1 MRTVFSMLLLVP
13 LIAFGGIFELFDQ
26 NLERSSSYLS
36 ALDALKTAEVRLKRY
51 TSFWNP
57 TVTVSAKTITISED
71 GVTPFTFSLDA
82 SFLKFYGFSVS
93 LSFPFKVDGDWN
105 VSFEGASLN
114 ISRGLKDEYG
124 VERLQAESE
133 LLSRKYGLKTAKN
146 TVFINTISD
155 IFNWGYYSQRRKIL
169 EEKLNV
175 LKRQRDA
182 AVDED
187 KRKNLEREIS
197 SVELELKDIEL
208 KLSSLEGMDERL
220 YAEAREILSKIEVP
234 KTSKLELRE
243 DLKAKELSAKVEEMK
258 EKTWYLPYLPDVTFS
273 FGYNFKDQKWK
284 IGIGFQVTLWDFGE
298 RRLEA
303 ESRKRSGARLEYESA
318 LEDFERGVKERL
330 LKLEKLSR
338 QLAFS
343 REDLMDAQRN
353 FEKAEK
359 LHQLGFTSTEDF
371 ELSRLS
377 LLEKQLEI
385 ENLENTLILEKLN
398 YLNFLGYDI
407 VSLLKEGDAN

>member
-1 MRTVFSMLLLVP
+1 M
-13 LIAFGGIFELFDQ
+13 
-26 NLERSSSYLS
+26 
-36 ALDALKTAEVRLKRY
+36 
-51 TSFWNP
+51 
-57 TVTVSAKTITISED
+57 
-71 GVTPFTFSLDA
+71 
-82 SFLKFYGFSVS
+82 
-93 LSFPFKVDGDWN
+93 
-105 VSFEGASLN
+105 
-114 ISRGLKDEYG
+114 
-124 VERLQAESE
+124 
-133 LLSRKYGLKTAKN
+133 
-146 TVFINTISD
+146 
-155 IFNWGYYSQRRKIL
+155 
-169 EEKLNV
+169 
-175 LKRQRDA
+175 
-182 AVDED
+182 
-187 KRKNLEREIS
+187 
-197 SVELELKDIEL
+197 
-208 KLSSLEGMDERL
+208 
-220 YAEAREILSKIEVP
+220 
-234 KTSKLELRE
+234 
-243 DLKAKELSAKVEEMK
+243 
-258 EKTWYLPYLPDVTFS
+258 
-273 FGYNFKDQKWK
+273 
-284 IGIGFQVTLWDFGE
+284 
-298 RRLEA
+298 EA